1 MVNQKPDIDV
11 AMGPLTRNKFKKLL
25 DECDIKQQVADKFNN
40 GVRGFYGCAYN
51 HCVKW
56 LKLDWYEMSYSNIE
70 QTISFFSNVN

>member
-11 AMGPLTRNKFKKLL
+11 AMGPVTRNKFKKLL

-40 GVRGFYGCAYN
+40 GVRGFYGCAHN

-56 LKLDWYEMSYSNIE
+56 LKLDWPFLKN
-70 QTISFFSNVN
+70 